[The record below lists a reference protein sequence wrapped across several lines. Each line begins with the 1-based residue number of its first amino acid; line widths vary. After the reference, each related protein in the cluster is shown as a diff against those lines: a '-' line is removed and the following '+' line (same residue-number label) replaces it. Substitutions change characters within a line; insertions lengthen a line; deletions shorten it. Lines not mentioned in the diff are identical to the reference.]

1 MPNAIALNWL
11 QMNASRVVWPTMA
24 GGLIA
29 FTGADWAL
37 MLSAVGFLVGVV
49 FLLPIHE
56 RVEPRLGAQASPI
69 ADIVEAVQYSFATP
83 LIRMVLSLAVVVG
96 MFGLAFQNL
105 APAFAREVL
114 KLDAG
119 ATGVYLMAIGI
130 GSIIGSSAILFL
142 EVNNRH
148 LLFASLAASF
158 ALSLIALAL
167 APWTAVSFILV
178 GVFGVFNAPL
188 PVTAQTIL
196 QTLVPPRLIG
206 RVLSVLM
213 LAPAL
218 GTVATLPMGLVADV
232 IGLRATVG
240 GCAVAL
246 LIAVLSISGS
256 QLPRINRI
264 LAEQRISETTV
275 GSSPAGKHA

>member
-1 MPNAIALNWL
+1 
-11 QMNASRVVWPTMA
+11 MNASRVVWPTMA

-29 FTGADWAL
+29 ATGADWAL
-37 MLSAVGFLVGVV
+37 LLSAAGFLIGVV

-56 RVEPRLGAQASPI
+56 RGAPDRGPSSSPI
-69 ADIVEAVQYSFATP
+69 ADIVEAVKYAFAMP
-83 LIRMVLSLAVVVG
+83 LIKMVLSLAVVIG
-96 MFGLAFQNL
+96 TFGLAFQNL
-105 APAFAREVL
+105 APAFAKEEL
-114 KLDAG
+114 ELNASQ
-119 ATGVYLMAIGI
+119 TGLFLMSIGI
-130 GSIIGSSAILFL
+130 GSIVGSSLILFV
-142 EVNNRH
+142 EVRNRH
-148 LLFASLAASF
+148 LLFAALAASF
-158 ALSLIALAL
+158 ALSLIALAA
-167 APWTAVSFILV
+167 APWTIASFFLV

-218 GTVATLPMGLVADV
+218 GTVATLPIGLVADA

-246 LIAVLSISGS
+246 LIATVLITGY

-264 LAEQRISETTV
+264 LKEQGASVESV
-275 GSSPAGKHA
+275 AGS